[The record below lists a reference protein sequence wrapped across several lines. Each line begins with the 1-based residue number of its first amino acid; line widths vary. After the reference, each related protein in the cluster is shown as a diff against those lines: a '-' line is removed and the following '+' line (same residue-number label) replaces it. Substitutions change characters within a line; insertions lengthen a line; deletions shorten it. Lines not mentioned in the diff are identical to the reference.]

1 MPDPEAQRQQLQQA
15 HSYMQRASL
24 VTASQYNTTSTP
36 PSGPNFS
43 KIYTFL
49 ASLFDNQATNHI
61 EKLAEMS
68 TIDRETVQLLMHN
81 LAINLANPTFRD
93 QHSSLMDQYRTIL
106 QSRALLLFIIYQ
118 FYYYYPSLRGN
129 SLSSSSPPP
138 PSPCTSSSSSSL
150 SKLYS

>member
-15 HSYMQRASL
+15 HAYMQRASL
-24 VTASQYNTTSTP
+24 STASQYSTTSTP
-36 PSGPNFS
+36 QSGPNFA

-49 ASLFDNQATNHI
+49 ASLFDTQSTNHI

-93 QHSSLMDQYRTIL
+93 QHSNLMDQYRTIL
-106 QSRALLLFIIYQ
+106 QSRTLLFQSFSSFFFLLLLLIH
-118 FYYYYPSLRGN
+118 
-129 SLSSSSPPP
+129 
-138 PSPCTSSSSSSL
+138 
-150 SKLYS
+150 